1 MEGLQ
6 QRIQILRKKK
16 DVSAAKYIVNHLEY
30 YLSLKLEGNDKT
42 EQDHVREKAGG
53 MISDYK
59 SAYEPSFLDL
69 LENQILPI
77 VKKQEKVELRL
88 ENIDN
93 PVEKIENRENE
104 ETYSILK
111 EMYRIEGREKL
122 PVYASDVKKR

>member
-93 PVEKIENRENE
+93 PVEKIDRK
-104 ETYSILK
+104 S
-111 EMYRIEGREKL
+111 
-122 PVYASDVKKR
+122 VV